1 MTGAAVGLAV
11 AVLLLCGACGGAAAT
26 TGSGVAA
33 GSPTATAQPAVRTCR
48 TDQVAPGLSVGLC
61 VQVPAPADRGGQRL
75 RVSASVQIAGQAPPV
90 NGITYSL
97 DGGYL
102 LFDPQQPYSF
112 QLHSYLYA
120 RGAHTLSASVEFSG
134 GLTSPVLDIPLDLP
148 NPPKAPP
155 PPSPFRPTA
164 GAPPGAGQPFVVGAV
179 GDGASGLT
187 AESQV
192 VDLIGTWHPSLFL
205 YLGDVYRHGAPEE
218 YLNWYGEAGRRY
230 DRFRSITD
238 PTLGNHEFESDSAG
252 TPWSQYWGDPP
263 PYYSVDTHGWHLI
276 VLDDVGPSA
285 LPGTDSAQY
294 RWLASDLAAH
304 PNPCTLVTYHRPR
317 FSEGQGESAPD
328 FDAYWRLLAAHHV
341 PLVLNGH
348 SHNYQR
354 WNPLDANGAPVTTD
368 GTTEIVVGTGGQWTS
383 PLGLQDPRVA
393 KASASDA
400 AWGALRLQLSAT
412 KADFSYVTIDGETQD
427 AGSVPCAGH

>member
-1 MTGAAVGLAV
+1 LV
-11 AVLLLCGACGGAAAT
+11 AE
-26 TGSGVAA
+26 
-33 GSPTATAQPAVRTCR
+33 
-48 TDQVAPGLSVGLC
+48 LC

-75 RVSASVQIAGQAPPV
+75 RVSASVGLTGNAPAV
-90 NGITYSL
+90 NGITYTL

-112 QLHSYLYA
+112 LLHTYRYA
-120 RGAHTLSASVEFSG
+120 RGLHTLSASVAFSG
-134 GLTSPVLDIPLDLP
+134 GLASPVLDIPLDLP
-148 NPPKAPP
+148 DPPEAPP
-155 PPSPFRPTA
+155 LPAPFQPTA
-164 GAPPGAGQPFVVGAV
+164 GREPARGQPFVVGVV
-179 GDGASGLT
+179 GDGASGLS
-187 AESQV
+187 AEGKV

-205 YLGDVYRHGAPEE
+205 YLGDVYDRGAPEE
-218 YLNWYGEAGRRY
+218 YLNWYGEAGSLY

-238 PTLGNHEFESDSAG
+238 PTLGNHEFESDKAG
-252 TPWSQYWGDPP
+252 SPWSEYWGHPP

-276 VLDDVGPSA
+276 VLDNVGPSA
-285 LPGTDSAQY
+285 LPDTDSAQY

-317 FSEGQGESAPD
+317 FSEGAGESAAD

-354 WNPLDANGAPVTTD
+354 WYPLDANGAPVAIG

-383 PLGLQDPRVA
+383 SLDLSDPRVA
-393 KASASDA
+393 QGVGSGA
-400 AWGALRLQLSAT
+400 AWGALRLQLTAT
-412 KADFSYVTIDGETQD
+412 GADFTYLTVARGTLD
-427 AGSVPCAGH
+427 AGTVPCARA